1 LGMRRRG
8 GGPCFEVEV
17 AMIVDEFLDVVD
29 EYDNVVGRSRRSDVH
44 QRGLLHR
51 SIHLLV
57 FNGSGELLMQKR
69 SMKKDEAPGK
79 WCSSVAG
86 HLDSGET
93 YDDCVVREAKE
104 EIGLELDS
112 VPTKLFKIDAIE
124 ETGNEFTWTYM
135 VNANGPFVFDPCEV
149 TELQW
154 FKLKEVDRLIQEK
167 EGVFSSSFLEVFQA
181 FISMI

>member
-1 LGMRRRG
+1 
-8 GGPCFEVEV
+8 
-17 AMIVDEFLDVVD
+17 MIVDEFLDVVD
-29 EYDNVVGRSRRSDVH
+29 ESDNVVGRSRRSDVH

-57 FNGSGELLMQKR
+57 FNRSGELLMQKR
-69 SMKKDEAPGK
+69 SMEKDEDPGK

-104 EIGLELDS
+104 EIGLELNS
-112 VPTKLFKIDAIE
+112 VPRKLFKIDASE
-124 ETGNEFTWTYM
+124 ENGNEFTWTYQ
-135 VNANGPFVFDPCEV
+135 ATASGPFVFDLCEV

-154 FKLKEVDRLIQEK
+154 FDLKEVNRLIQEQ
-167 EGVFSSSFLEVFQA
+167 EDIFSSSFLKVFRRLFQ
-181 FISMI
+181 